1 MLEAEFLNRPHSVAQ
16 KLQFMYRTHAS
27 AIVGPDDT
35 PQSFILDTNLTSQS
49 SANEE
54 WKRRGG
60 RPLEQ
65 PQAIVSR
72 LEKVRKPSVVERQE
86 LWLAKKNI
94 KADKT
99 KAEIEEKKMQELRAN
114 TAPRRPSTVSRPRK
128 RSIAS
133 TDTATRYLNNL
144 TNQTEAKRQKTK
156 TTGQAIS
163 STKNGGP
170 ICDFG
175 QRF

>member
-16 KLQFMYRTHAS
+16 KLQFMYRTHAL

-65 PQAIVSR
+65 PQAVVSR

-163 STKNGGP
+163 TNNGGP

>member
-35 PQSFILDTNLTSQS
+35 QQSFILDTNLTSQS
-49 SANEE
+49 SANEA

-65 PQAIVSR
+65 PQQTIAR
-72 LEKVRKPSVVERQE
+72 LEKKRKPSVVERQE

-99 KAEIEEKKMQELRAN
+99 KAEIEEKKMQEIRAN
-114 TAPRRPSTVSRPRK
+114 TAPRRPSTVSRSSRK
-128 RSIAS
+128 RSIAFTEKVS
-133 TDTATRYLNNL
+133 SYLSNL

-156 TTGQAIS
+156 TTGRAI
-163 STKNGGP
+163 STKNGV
-170 ICDFG
+170 CDFG